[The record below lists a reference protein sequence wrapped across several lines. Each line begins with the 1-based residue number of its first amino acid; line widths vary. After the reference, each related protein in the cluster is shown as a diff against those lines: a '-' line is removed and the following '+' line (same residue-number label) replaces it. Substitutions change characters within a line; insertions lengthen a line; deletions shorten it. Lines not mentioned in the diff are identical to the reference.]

1 VDLID
6 SIVENM
12 AVMTRTT
19 TEKSGTKKV
28 FWYFPIIPQLKRW
41 FANKKELELLRWHKE
56 KHKQDV
62 EMIRHLTN
70 ATQW

>member
-19 TEKSGTKKV
+19 TEKGGTKKV

-41 FANKKELELLRWHKE
+41 FANKKELELL
-56 KHKQDV
+56 
-62 EMIRHLTN
+62 
-70 ATQW
+70 